1 MGIENNTAV
10 KLANWLRGQKVKFCL
25 RLKNNEFIQGEDEIW
40 QPLDSLGLKPGISR
54 FLPNIKMTKT
64 EKSKVLT

>member
-1 MGIENNTAV
+1 
-10 KLANWLRGQKVKFCL
+10 LANWLRGQKVKFCL